1 MRLLT
6 LAATLAVPSL
16 ALATSAS
23 AATVGPVCQA
33 TSAPYLCAIKL
44 QHHRANQWRIRYGDH
59 RAQLNRRV
67 FEHPHRRPYYLW
79 VERARRVAAR
89 ARYVGLWRWYE
100 VSGASCVRSKE
111 GTWHSATGN
120 GFYGGYQY
128 LTSTWLGAGGGL
140 FAARADYASPT
151 EQTRVTRAHAM
162 RYGWGEWPNTAAAC
176 GLL

>member
-6 LAATLAVPSL
+6 LAATLAVLSL
-16 ALATSAS
+16 ALAASAS
-23 AATVGPVCQA
+23 AVTVGPVCRA
-33 TSAPYLCAIKL
+33 TNAPVLCAIKV
-44 QHHRANQWRIRYGDH
+44 QHRAVNQWRARYGDR
-59 RAQLNRRV
+59 RATLDVRV
-67 FEHPHRRPYYLW
+67 REHPHRRPYYLW
-79 VERARRVAAR
+79 VEHARRVAAR

-111 GTWHSATGN
+111 GTWRSATGN

-128 LTSTWLGAGGGL
+128 LPSTWLGAGGGA
-140 FAARADYASPT
+140 FAARADYATPT
-151 EQTRVTRAHAM
+151 EQTRVTRTHVT